1 MPKRKERRNGPSQD
15 TSAGEDSG
23 IAASD
28 GSNPFGNV
36 SVKLTLLIIIL
47 IIFIVSFDIF
57 FCSFRKSN
65 RYGLT
70 KKKLVKV

>member
-1 MPKRKERRNGPSQD
+1 MLKKKERRNGPSQD

-36 SVKLTLLIIIL
+36 SIKLTLLIIVYCK
-47 IIFIVSFDIF
+47 FRYF
-57 FCSFRKSN
+57 FLF
-65 RYGLT
+65 
-70 KKKLVKV
+70 V

>member
-1 MPKRKERRNGPSQD
+1 MSKRKERRNGPSQD

-36 SVKLTLLIIIL
+36 STELISLII
-47 IIFIVSFDIF
+47 VY
-57 FCSFRKSN
+57 C
-65 RYGLT
+65 
-70 KKKLVKV
+70 KL

>member
-36 SVKLTLLIIIL
+36 SIKLTLLII
-47 IIFIVSFDIF
+47 VY
-57 FCSFRKSN
+57 C
-65 RYGLT
+65 
-70 KKKLVKV
+70 KL